1 MRRDKEVSSWRE
13 VDVCLRVWGLTL
25 LKPSSF
31 CTVTALSSLLAYSV
45 SWWLILLKRNLV
57 IKKQQQIS
65 ELSLSFLWPFLT
77 QSCHFVLFPRIATG
91 ATIELTTEKSKSLL
105 IESKFVCVCVG
116 GWVLWIISSCTDS
129 KYLMFQLWRWNVTY
143 VPVRSQIEHSSHI
156 WNSRRKSNNKTSAAH
171 HPAAASCGYIGA
183 QKGKYRFKNIHCA
196 WLLSEQL
203 NIIHQVRF

>member
-13 VDVCLRVWGLTL
+13 VDVCLRVWGLTQ

-45 SWWLILLKRNLV
+45 SWWLIPLKRNLV
-57 IKKQQQIS
+57 IKKTTTNQWTQFEFPVTFS
-65 ELSLSFLWPFLT
+65 DSVLSFC
-77 QSCHFVLFPRIATG
+77 SVPRIATG